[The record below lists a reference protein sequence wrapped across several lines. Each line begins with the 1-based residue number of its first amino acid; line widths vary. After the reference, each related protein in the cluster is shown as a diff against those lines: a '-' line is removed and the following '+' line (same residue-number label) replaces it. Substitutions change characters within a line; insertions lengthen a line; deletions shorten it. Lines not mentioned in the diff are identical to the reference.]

1 MQIRRLTPKLRKEL
15 KAPLGLLIRGSSEE
29 TTKAL
34 EGLIERMK
42 PRQIISVGDVV
53 SENMIRAGI
62 RPQVLV
68 VDNKVMRT
76 PIDPIDVDVDQTL
89 HVENPPGTLMDETWR
104 VVKEAIGSEGTTKVV
119 VDGEE
124 DLLVLV
130 VVLCAPRRSL
140 VVYGQ
145 PDEGVVVVNVTEKTI
160 GRIRNVI
167 DEMEVCQ

>member
-15 KAPLGLLIRGSSEE
+15 KTPLGLLIRGSSEE

-34 EGLIERMK
+34 KELIEKMK
-42 PRQIISVGDVV
+42 PKQIISVGDVV

-68 VDNKVMRT
+68 VDNKVMRM
-76 PIDPIDVDVDQTL
+76 PIDPIEVDVDRTS
-89 HVENPPGTLMDETWR
+89 HVKNPPGTLTDETWR
-104 VVKEAIGSEGTTKVV
+104 VVEEAMRSEGTTKVV

-124 DLLVLV
+124 DLLALV
-130 VVLCAPRRSL
+130 VVLCAPRNSL

-145 PDEGVVVVNVTEKTI
+145 PDEGMVVVDVTEKTI
-160 GRIRNVI
+160 GRVRNVI

>member
-1 MQIRRLTPKLRKEL
+1 
-15 KAPLGLLIRGSSEE
+15 
-29 TTKAL
+29 
-34 EGLIERMK
+34 MK
-42 PRQIISVGDVV
+42 PKQIISVGDVV
-53 SENMIRAGI
+53 SENMVQAGI

-76 PIDPIDVDVDQTL
+76 PIDPIEVDVDQTL

-104 VVKEAIGSEGTTKVV
+104 VVKEAMGSEGTTKVV

-124 DLLVLV
+124 DLLALV
-130 VVLCAPRRSL
+130 VVLCAPRSSL

-160 GRIRNVI
+160 GRVRNVI

>member
-15 KAPLGLLIRGSSEE
+15 KAPLGLLIRGSSED
-29 TTKAL
+29 TIKVL
-34 EGLIERMK
+34 KGLIERMK
-42 PRQIISVGDVV
+42 PKAIISVGDVV
-53 SENMIRAGI
+53 SENIIRAGI
-62 RPQVLV
+62 RPQILV

-76 PIDPIDVDVDQTL
+76 PIDPIEVDVDQTL
-89 HVENPPGTLMDETWR
+89 RVKNPPGTLMDETWR
-104 VVKEAIGSEGTTKVV
+104 AVKEAIGSEGTTRVV

-124 DLLVLV
+124 DLLTLV

-160 GRIRNVI
+160 GRVRNVI
-167 DEMEVCQ
+167 YEMEVCR